1 MNKVSQISIPPAI
14 QGLLPAFFCLLS
26 GLTDR
31 LYTDIDTFYIS
42 MTCAGLYGKG
52 SICPVIHPFLS
63 IFIGTLSSLCSTVD
77 WFALFCHVFTTLAF
91 WWLGTIFAYCIP
103 WLSTKLTCYFL
114 IGLFFLQTS
123 LFSANFTILCG
134 LFACLGTITLL
145 LVLRDALPRRACLL
159 SALFFCVGI
168 LLRLEGAALFIPF
181 ILLDLFALLFQHQL
195 TFRKTILTLCSCLL
209 VPLLLAGSVSI
220 FRLVSPAQADAA
232 AFNALRSTLN
242 DYPSASWDTIQAQM
256 DATGISQNDY
266 TMLTTAM
273 VADTAL
279 VNSDILQKVADASRQ
294 LSQPAS
300 VKTTLQFLREL
311 PGIFFSSLS
320 HLLIGF
326 SALLLT
332 AIFLSLSTLLSK
344 IEAVLSV
351 CGLCVI
357 CVYYCYIGRL
367 PDRVALCLLLALLSI
382 LVVLFLSSPARTQ
395 SLVRWSWRVSA
406 IALGGLLCLGLWKNR
421 YSYRINQS
429 CLTARQDD
437 AVSAPLQ
444 ETDTDDSVYLWSSMD
459 LALYVTGEYVQD
471 GKLPG
476 TAFVHRNLA
485 WGEWNTSGQPF
496 YQHMLD
502 EIQLSNPMQSL
513 LTRPHTYLVSED
525 SSLIETWLQE
535 HYDPSATLQ
544 QVGTVD
550 VFALGPVPI
559 WQAVTN

>member
-1 MNKVSQISIPPAI
+1 MNKVSRISIPPAI

-52 SICPVIHPFLS
+52 AVCPVIHPFLS
-63 IFIGTLSSLCSTVD
+63 IFIGALSGLCSTVD

-91 WWLGTIFAYCIP
+91 WWFGTIFAYCIP
-103 WLSTKLTCYFL
+103 RLSTRLTCYFL

-123 LFSANFTILCG
+123 LFNANFTVLCG
-134 LFACLGTITLL
+134 LFACVGTVTLL

-168 LLRLEGAALFIPF
+168 LLRPEGAALFIPF
-181 ILLDLFALLFQHQL
+181 ILLDLFMLLFQHQL
-195 TFRKTILTLCSCLL
+195 TLRKTVLTLCSCLL

-242 DYPSASWDTIQAQM
+242 DYPSASWDTVQAQM
-256 DATGISQNDY
+256 TATGISQNDY

-273 VADTAL
+273 VADTDL
-279 VNSDILQKVADASRQ
+279 VNTDTLQKVAAVARQ
-294 LSQPAS
+294 LSQPVS
-300 VKTTLQFLREL
+300 VKATLQILREL
-311 PGIFFSSLS
+311 PDIFFSPLA

-326 SALLLT
+326 SALLL
-332 AIFLSLSTLLSK
+332 AAVFLSRSALLSK
-344 IEAVLSV
+344 VEAVLSV
-351 CGLCVI
+351 CGLCLI
-357 CVYYCYIGRL
+357 CVYYCYVGRL
-367 PDRVALCLLLALLSI
+367 PDRVALCLLLALLSV

-395 SLVRWSWRVSA
+395 PFVRWGWRGAAVV
-406 IALGGLLCLGLWKNR
+406 LGGLLCLGLWKNR

-437 AVSAPLQ
+437 AISAPLQ
-444 ETDTDDSVYLWSSMD
+444 ETDADDSVYLWSSMD
-459 LALYVTGEYVQD
+459 LALYVTGEYVQN

-476 TAFVHRNLA
+476 TAFVRQNLA

-496 YQHMLD
+496 YQRMLD
-502 EIQLSNPMQSL
+502 EAQLSDPIQCL
-513 LTRPHTYLVSED
+513 LTRPHTYLVAED
-525 SSLIETWLQE
+525 PSGVETWLQE

-550 VFALGPVPI
+550 VFAIGEVPI
-559 WQAVTN
+559 YQAVTH